1 MASTLPTP
9 APCCNACDDPVT
21 VAVPGDPGTDG
32 ADGAAGA
39 AGANAYTTTAAG
51 FTMPAEG
58 GTVVVTVGSSGWA
71 AFGQPVYVE
80 NAGYFLVTAKDA
92 THLTL
97 LNLEDTAS
105 GFYADNVAP
114 GTVVALGQIVTPSGL
129 QGPAGTDP
137 AGALMASNNLSDL
150 TNVATA
156 RTNLGLGTAAVKA
169 AGKTNGN
176 VALIDDASNLTA
188 GEAIFATAAG
198 IESQSAATART
209 SLGLGSA
216 ATKTTGV
223 SSGNVAVNDGAL
235 SASLLVMGTATG
247 ISTPA
252 VATARSA
259 LGKVLPRYGLLGSVA
274 SVDLNA
280 ALSDSLLVMES
291 SRYRIDKVTV
301 ENGSISLTTA
311 TAGVFTAAGGGGTAV
326 ANDQALSALT
336 ATTKY
341 KDLTLTATCG
351 TDVFTSA
358 NLYFRVGTAQG
369 AAATGNVWVWGYR
382 YD

>member
-9 APCCNACDDPVT
+9 APCCNACDDPIS
-21 VAVPGDPGTDG
+21 VAVPGS
-32 ADGAAGA
+32 AGA
-39 AGANAYTTTAAG
+39 AGADGTDGASGGNAYTTTAAQ
-51 FTMPAEG
+51 FVMPAEG
-58 GTVVVTVGSSGWA
+58 DTVVVTVGETGWA

-105 GFYADNVAP
+105 KAYTDNVVP
-114 GTVVALGQIVTPSGL
+114 GTVVALGQVVTPGGL

-137 AGALMASNNLSDL
+137 VGAFMVANNLSEA
-150 TNVATA
+150 NAPVA
-156 RTNLGLGTAAVKA
+156 RTSLGLGTAAVKA
-169 AGKTNGN
+169 AGKNDGN

-198 IESQSAATART
+198 IESQAAATART

-216 ATKTTGV
+216 ATKTAGI
-223 SSGNVAVNDGAL
+223 SSGNLAPNDGAI

-247 ISTPA
+247 IQTPA
-252 VATARSA
+252 VATARTA
-259 LGKVLPRYGLLGSVA
+259 LGKVLPRYGLLGSAA
-274 SVDLNA
+274 SVNLNS
-280 ALSDSLLVMES
+280 ALSDNLIAMES

-301 ENGSISLTTA
+301 ENGSINLTTA

-369 AAATGNVWVWGYR
+369 AAATGNVWIWGYR